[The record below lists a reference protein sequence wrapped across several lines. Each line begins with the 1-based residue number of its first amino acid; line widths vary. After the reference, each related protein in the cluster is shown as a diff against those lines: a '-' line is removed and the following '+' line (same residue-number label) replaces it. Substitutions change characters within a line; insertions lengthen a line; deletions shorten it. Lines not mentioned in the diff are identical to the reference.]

1 MAITSLQFMYDQF
14 EAEKWRFFGIY
25 DERGEVVYKQMA
37 NLEPEKAYNKL
48 REWVKQNFGTFTVKV
63 FMKAN
68 HMAAAMEQNT
78 LARFTVEVTGQNQP
92 VGMGTIYGQQQQ
104 QYGQQGAQFYAA
116 HPSDNLLSG
125 APNTFNLVDQNHGFR
140 TELQLMKKDHDHQR
154 EMDQMRRELDT
165 LKAEQGKSRGMGAIV
180 DRVGEQFSDPAV
192 LMGLISGVSRLFNKP
207 SAPQGPYQPAQHIT
221 PMNGIPGGIAPTT
234 TTGRVDFEVARNA
247 DKRRDKLVSAVNQL
261 MESDPDFPENMA
273 KLAALSRS
281 NPAVYKMAISYLNT
295 L

>member
-48 REWVKQNFGTFTVKV
+48 REWFKQNFGTFTVKV

-68 HMAAAMEQNT
+68 SMAAAMEQNT

-92 VGMGTIYGQQQQ
+92 VGMGTIYGQS
-104 QYGQQGAQFYAA
+104 QGPQGVPVYAA
-116 HPSDNLLSG
+116 QPSNNVFDG
-125 APNTFNLVDQNHGFR
+125 APNQWSLVDQNHGFR

-154 EMDQMRRELDT
+154 EMDQMRRELDA

-234 TTGRVDFEVARNA
+234 TGRVDFEVARNA

>member
-1 MAITSLQFMYDQF
+1 MYDQF
-14 EAEKWRFFGIY
+14 EAEKWKFFGIY

-48 REWVKQNFGTFTVKV
+48 REWFRQNFGTFTVKV
-63 FMKAN
+63 FMKVN
-68 HMAAAMEQNT
+68 SMPSAMEQNT

-92 VGMGTIYGQQQQ
+92 VGMGTIYGQPQQ
-104 QYGQQGAQFYAA
+104 QYAPVYAA
-116 HPSDNLLSG
+116 QPSNNVFEG
-125 APNTFNLVDQNHGFR
+125 APNQWSLVDQNHGFR

-165 LKAEQGKSRGMGAIV
+165 LKAEQGKSRGMGALV
-180 DRVGEQFSDPAV
+180 DRFSTNLGTLATNPAF
-192 LMGLISGVSRLFNKP
+192 LIGIGTAVDRIINKL
-207 SAPQGPYQPAQHIT
+207 SAPQGSYQPAQHIT

-234 TTGRVDFEVARNA
+234 TGRVDFEVARNA
-247 DKRRDKLVSAVNQL
+247 DKRRDKLVGAVNQL

>member
-48 REWVKQNFGTFTVKV
+48 REWFKQNFGTFTVKV

-68 HMAAAMEQNT
+68 SMAAAMEQNT

-104 QYGQQGAQFYAA
+104 QGPPVYAA
-116 HPSDNLLSG
+116 QPSNNVFDG
-125 APNTFNLVDQNHGFR
+125 APNQWNLVDQNHGFR

-154 EMDQMRRELDT
+154 EMDQMRRELDA
-165 LKAEQGKSRGMGAIV
+165 LKAEQSKSRGFGAILEHL
-180 DRVGEQFSDPAV
+180 GKQFNDPAV
-192 LMGLISGVSRLFNKP
+192 IMGAVSVVNRLFNKP
-207 SAPQGPYQPAQHIT
+207 SAPQGPYHPAQHIT

-234 TTGRVDFEVARNA
+234 TTGRVDFEVSRNA

>member
-1 MAITSLQFMYDQF
+1 
-14 EAEKWRFFGIY
+14 
-25 DERGEVVYKQMA
+25 
-37 NLEPEKAYNKL
+37 
-48 REWVKQNFGTFTVKV
+48 
-63 FMKAN
+63 MKAN
-68 HMAAAMEQNT
+68 SMAAAMEQNT

-92 VGMGTIYGQQQQ
+92 VGMGTIYGPQ
-104 QYGQQGAQFYAA
+104 QQGAPVYAA
-116 HPSDNLLSG
+116 QPSNNVFDG
-125 APNTFNLVDQNHGFR
+125 APNQWNLVDQNHGFR

-234 TTGRVDFEVARNA
+234 TTGRVDFEVSRNA
-247 DKRRDKLVSAVNQL
+247 DKRRDKLVGAVNQL

>member
-48 REWVKQNFGTFTVKV
+48 REWFKQNFGTFTVKV

-68 HMAAAMEQNT
+68 SMAAAMEQNT

-104 QYGQQGAQFYAA
+104 QGAPVYAA
-116 HPSDNLLSG
+116 QPSNNVFDG
-125 APNTFNLVDQNHGFR
+125 APNQWNLVDQNHGFR

-154 EMDQMRRELDT
+154 EMDQMRRELDA

-234 TTGRVDFEVARNA
+234 TAGRVDFEVARNA

>member
-1 MAITSLQFMYDQF
+1 
-14 EAEKWRFFGIY
+14 
-25 DERGEVVYKQMA
+25 
-37 NLEPEKAYNKL
+37 
-48 REWVKQNFGTFTVKV
+48 
-63 FMKAN
+63 
-68 HMAAAMEQNT
+68 
-78 LARFTVEVTGQNQP
+78 
-92 VGMGTIYGQQQQ
+92 MGTIYGQQQQ
-104 QYGQQGAQFYAA
+104 QGAPVYAA
-116 HPSDNLLSG
+116 QPSNNVFDG
-125 APNTFNLVDQNHGFR
+125 APNTWSIVDQNHGFR

-192 LMGLISGVSRLFNKP
+192 LMGLISGVSRLFNKQ
-207 SAPQGPYQPAQHIT
+207 SASQGPYQPAQHIT

-247 DKRRDKLVSAVNQL
+247 DKRRDKLVGAVNQL

>member
-48 REWVKQNFGTFTVKV
+48 REWFKQNFGTFTVKV

-68 HMAAAMEQNT
+68 SMAAAMEQNT

-92 VGMGTIYGQQQQ
+92 VGMGTIYGQQQ
-104 QYGQQGAQFYAA
+104 GPQGVPVYAA
-116 HPSDNLLSG
+116 QPSNNVFDG
-125 APNTFNLVDQNHGFR
+125 APNTWSIVDQNHGFR

-234 TTGRVDFEVARNA
+234 TGRVDFEVARNA
-247 DKRRDKLVSAVNQL
+247 DKRRDKLVGAVNQL